1 MLKTHETVYDTDIN
15 SNILL
20 KLQKKNATTNENFIL
35 RKMSLNFKT
44 LASK

>member
-15 SNILL
+15 SNIL
-20 KLQKKNATTNENFIL
+20 KLQKKNATTNDNFIL